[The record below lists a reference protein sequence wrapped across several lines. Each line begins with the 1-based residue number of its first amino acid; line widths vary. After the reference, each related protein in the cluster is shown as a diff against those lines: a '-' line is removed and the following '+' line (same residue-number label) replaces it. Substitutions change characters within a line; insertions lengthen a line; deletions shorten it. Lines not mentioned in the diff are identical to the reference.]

1 MLHSIIIPCYKSSQT
16 IREVVE
22 LTSAELDRLG
32 RPDYEFI
39 LVDDYSP
46 DDGATLKELR
56 FSCCDYPFV
65 KAISLAK
72 NSGQHNAVMAGLN
85 YAQGD
90 LLIAMMMICRLT
102 LPSFIFCWKRLKKA
116 TILFTDTIPIKSI
129 PHSATLEVF

>member
-56 FSCCDYPFV
+56 SLAADYPFV

-72 NSGQHNAVMAGLN
+72 NSGQHNAVCIN
-85 YAQGD
+85 
-90 LLIAMMMICRLT
+90 I
-102 LPSFIFCWKRLKKA
+102 W
-116 TILFTDTIPIKSI
+116 
-129 PHSATLEVF
+129 